1 MRCRAAA
8 QAEACQAHVRKSGHN
23 PEVYLFCPYRII
35 AIRYQR
41 PAQERM
47 AEHSLAKGDDMRDT
61 HRRGRFRRMLSF
73 ALSGLLAL
81 SMFPTAGLAEQ
92 IEALPDDPIA
102 SEEAPI
108 AEAQDAG
115 EEGPVVEAQD
125 DDIVWKEWTSASGLP
140 TEAGNWK
147 LTQDVTL
154 SREWSVPQGTT
165 NLHLNGRTITA
176 DGGFDTIPLWGNG
189 QRTLSL
195 YDLESNDGK
204 VTHAE
209 GRVGRGV
216 YVGPGS
222 EFNLHG
228 GNITGNAMNFGD
240 GGGVAVD
247 GGTFNMHGGKI
258 SNNNAGDVTNPS
270 ANVGCGAGVYISSRD
285 SQSGT
290 FNMHG
295 GTIEHNKAAYQGGGV
310 YCESGGRANIYYG
323 AIQHNQ
329 ALTDRGGGMYC
340 DSSGSIQLS
349 GGTIQYNE
357 SNNGGGGIYA
367 CDTITVSGTPI
378 VENNTSGATSDTS
391 NIELDDQGT
400 GRTITIT
407 GKLAEGARMGITTKK
422 GKPFTFTSDY
432 ADAGNSETPSTY
444 FFSDDPTCTVLWTRD
459 GKEARLVAA
468 STAHAITAAP
478 SDLGAVTTTLDG
490 ASTSQAVAGDTVTV
504 AATPTDKERH
514 TLDELTVTRTGDP
527 NTTVKINS
535 DNTFTMP
542 DHDVTVTASFRER
555 HFHDDIEFEPWKGT
569 ADNPLPSEP
578 GAYYLTGDVTLTN
591 TWDAPRGGDYPT
603 RLCLNGHGITLN
615 QSVEDS
621 QPVIRVKQGENGAPC
636 KLFLYDNDENEGT
649 VTHANGKQGS
659 GVQVEAG
666 GTFVMKGG
674 TISNND
680 ANTYGGGVCVGS
692 GGSATME
699 GGSIAQNKAATG
711 GGGVAVEGGT
721 FTLTDGTIQ
730 KNGGDSILYGGG
742 VYVGDGG
749 TFKLFGGAITNN
761 QAARGGGIA
770 GHAPDGPTYQI
781 HLSGNPKVKDNRAER
796 ENYSCYGDNL
806 CLIWPKTGN
815 VPIAIDGPLE
825 NDDKIGIAIIQDQS
839 MGDHQ
844 SQSFE
849 YTDGVFTTG
858 YRASQSTDPWQ
869 YFTSENPNRQG
880 QVLWTPNGT
889 EAQLAVARHIT
900 VDPGITGGTV
910 TPSRD
915 FAAEDE
921 TIPIQA
927 TPDEGWEL
935 VSVTAKDAAGK
946 DVAVR
951 DNRELVVPASD
962 VVVSATFKKL
972 PTPDTPAL
980 ADIHVTYTA
989 HVQKKGDLPAVSDGK
1004 EAGTT
1009 GESRRLEAMSAT
1021 VDTGGIEYR
1030 AHLQSKGWSDWVSDG
1045 TQAGTTGESRRIEA
1059 IQMRLTG
1066 SPATDGYH
1074 VWYRVHSQTYGWLG
1088 WACDGEPAGTAGMS
1102 KRAEAYQVLVLQGNA
1117 KPTDYDASKPAYR
1130 AQATAN
1136 ARLQKSG
1143 WTGTA
1148 FAGKIGTTGQ
1158 YRRMEALRLSVPH
1171 QPFAGGIAYQVHEQ
1185 KKGWTAE
1192 KTDGALAGSI
1202 GESRRIEAVR
1212 IRLTGELAN
1221 HLSVWYRV
1229 HSQTYGWSGWTCD
1242 GASAG
1247 TEGLSKRAEAVDIRI
1262 LPKGAPAPGSTSN
1275 AFRTR

>member
-1 MRCRAAA
+1 
-8 QAEACQAHVRKSGHN
+8 
-23 PEVYLFCPYRII
+23 
-35 AIRYQR
+35 
-41 PAQERM
+41 M

-61 HRRGRFRRMLSF
+61 HRKGRFWRMLSI

-125 DDIVWKEWTSASGLP
+125 DGIEWREWTSASGLP
-140 TEAGNWK
+140 TEAGNWM

-154 SREWSVPQGTT
+154 YASWDVPQGTT
-165 NLHLNGRTITA
+165 NLHLNGKTITA
-176 DGGFDTIPLWGNG
+176 NGGFNTITLKSNG

-209 GRVGRGV
+209 GFVGSGV
-216 YVGPGS
+216 FVGSNGNQ
-222 EFNLHG
+222 FNLHG
-228 GNITGNAMNFGD
+228 GNITGNTMNAGGAED
-240 GGGVAVD
+240 GGGVTVR
-247 GGTFNMHGGKI
+247 GSTFNMYGGKI

-270 ANVGCGAGVYISSRD
+270 ANAGCGAGVYIYGD
-285 SQSGT
+285 PDTSGT
-290 FNMHG
+290 FNMYG

-310 YCESGGRANIYYG
+310 YCESGNNVNMYYG
-323 AIQHNQ
+323 AIQYNQ

-340 DSSGSIQLS
+340 NSSGSIQLS
-349 GGTIQYNE
+349 GGTINNNA

-378 VENNTSGATSDTS
+378 VENNRSGATSDTS
-391 NIELDDQGT
+391 NIELDDQYT
-400 GRTITIT
+400 DRTITIA
-407 GKLAEGARMGITTKK
+407 GKLAEGARMGITTEKS
-422 GKPFTFTSDY
+422 KPFIFTNGFAST
-432 ADAGNSETPSTY
+432 GNIEAPSSY
-444 FFSDDPTCTVLWTRD
+444 FFSDNDSYSVLWTNN
-459 GKEARLVAA
+459 GMEGRLVAA
-468 STAHAITAAP
+468 STAHAITVDNKT
-478 SDLGAVTTTLDG
+478 SDLGTVTATLGG

-504 AATPTDKERH
+504 DATPTDSEH
-514 TLDELTVTRTGDP
+514 YTLDELTVTKTGDL
-527 NTTVKINS
+527 NTTVVVN

-542 DHDVTVTASFRER
+542 DYDATITASFRER
-555 HFHDDIEFEPWKGT
+555 HVHDGIEFEPWKGT
-569 ADNPLPSEP
+569 ADNPLPSDC
-578 GAYYLTGDVTLTN
+578 GAYYLSDNVTLTN
-591 TWDAPRGGDYPT
+591 TWDAPCGGDYPIH
-603 RLCLNGHGITLN
+603 LCLNGHSITLKQN
-615 QSVEDS
+615 VEDS

-636 KLFLYDNDENEGT
+636 KFVLFDNDKNEGT
-649 VTHANGKQGS
+649 ITHANGKQGS

-680 ANTYGGGVCVGS
+680 TNTYGGGMRVRS
-692 GGSATME
+692 GGSVTME

-730 KNGGDSILYGGG
+730 NNGGDRILYGGG
-742 VYVGDGG
+742 VYVGNGG

-815 VPIAIDGPLE
+815 VPITIDDPLE
-825 NDDKIGIAIIQDQS
+825 GDDKIGIAIIQDQS

-844 SQSFE
+844 NQSFE

-869 YFTSENPNRQG
+869 YFTSENPNRQ
-880 QVLWTPNGT
+880 VLWTPDGT

-900 VDPGITGGTV
+900 VDPDITGGTV

-915 FAAEDE
+915 FAAEGE

-927 TPDEGWEL
+927 TPNEGWEL
-935 VSVTAKDAAGK
+935 VSVTAKDTAGK
-946 DVAVR
+946 DVTVQ
-951 DNRELVVPASD
+951 DNKEFVVPASD

-972 PTPDTPAL
+972 PTPDPPTL

-1009 GESRRLEAMSAT
+1009 GESRRLEAISAT
-1021 VDTGGIEYR
+1021 VDAGGIEYR
-1030 AHLQSKGWSDWVSDG
+1030 AHLQGKGWSDWVSDG

-1059 IQMRLTG
+1059 LQMRLTG

-1088 WACDGEPAGTAGMS
+1088 WACDGEPAGTAGIS
-1102 KRAEAYQVLVLQGNA
+1102 KRAEAYQVLVLQGNT
-1117 KPTDYDASKPAYR
+1117 KPADYDASKPAYR

-1136 ARLQKSG
+1136 AHLQKSG

-1192 KTDGALAGSI
+1192 KTDGALAGTI

-1242 GASAG
+1242 GTSAG